1 MSKKDQSAFFDAD
14 KFNNLSEKERLYFSI
29 MRGKSGVLYITAKPG
44 VAKSAIARAIADK
57 MGYEYSDIRLSMV
70 DETDVGLFPN
80 LTNMV
85 VNGVDMKVLDFAVPK
100 WAIKSNE
107 KPTIIH
113 FEELNRA
120 SLPVRN
126 AALQIL
132 LERCIGTEFKF
143 GKDVLMMCSGNLGEE
158 DGTDVEEF
166 DNALN
171 NRLIHYKHSLSVTE
185 WIENF
190 AKENVHPTIVSY
202 IKLNP
207 ERLYQEP
214 AEGVKAFAT
223 PRSWTFLSDFIE
235 ANFGHNAPASQFLP
249 LVQKVAGSYIG
260 NSALKFVQY
269 CEDMIKISI
278 KDVLDRFDDIK
289 DELKKYNRDK
299 NSELIASFKEIDI
312 RTLKEKQLVNSAKWL
327 KTVGEDELTGYL
339 LHLLDTVDVGDK
351 KIKGFMLEF
360 KDVLMTIKKINKPGQ
375 TTTPTK

>member
-1 MSKKDQSAFFDAD
+1 MVKNQSAHFEQTKFDT
-14 KFNNLSEKERLYFSI
+14 LSEREKLYFSI

-44 VAKSAIARAIADK
+44 VAKSAIARSIAEK
-57 MGYEYSDIRLSMV
+57 MGYAYMDIRLSMV

-80 LTNMV
+80 LSDMD
-85 VNGVDMKVLDFAVPK
+85 VNGKTQKVLDFAIPK
-100 WAIKSNE
+100 WAVNSNLR
-107 KPTIIH
+107 PTIIH

-171 NRLIHYKHSLSVTE
+171 NRLIHYKHSLSAPE
-185 WIENF
+185 WIEGY
-190 AKENVHPTIVSY
+190 AKNNVHPTIVSY

-207 ERLYQEP
+207 EKLYQEP

-223 PRSWTFLSDFIE
+223 PRSWTFLSDFIRE
-235 ANFGHNAPASQFLP
+235 NFGENASPKDFIP
-249 LVQKVAGSYIG
+249 MVQKVAASYIG

-269 CEDMIKISI
+269 CEDMIRINI
-278 KDVLDRFDDIK
+278 QDVLNRYDDIK
-289 DELKKYNRDK
+289 NELKKFNRDK
-299 NSELIASFKEIDI
+299 NSELIASFKEMDL
-312 RTLKEKQLVNSAKWL
+312 RELKEKQLINAANWL

-360 KDVLMTIKKINKPGQ
+360 KEVLMTIKRINKPGQ
-375 TTTPTK
+375 K

>member
-1 MSKKDQSAFFDAD
+1 MGKHTPAFFDAD
-14 KFNNLSEKERLYFSI
+14 KFSTLSEKEKLYFSI
-29 MRGKSGVLYITAKPG
+29 MRGRSGVLYITSKPG
-44 VAKSAIARAIADK
+44 IAKSSIARAIADK
-57 MGYEYSDIRLSMV
+57 MGYNYMDIRLSMV

-80 LTNMV
+80 LTNFI
-85 VNGVDMKVLDFAVPK
+85 VNGQECKVLDFAIPK
-100 WAIKSNE
+100 WAVKSND

-143 GKDVLMMCSGNLGEE
+143 GDSVLMMCSGNLGEE

-166 DNALN
+166 DSALN
-171 NRLIHYKHSLSVTE
+171 NRLIHYKHSLSVPE

-190 AKENVHPTIVSY
+190 AKDNVHPTIVSY

-223 PRSWTFLSDFIE
+223 PRSWTFLSDFIV
-235 ANFGHNAPASQFLP
+235 ANFGENAAAKDFLP
-249 LVQKVAGSYIG
+249 LVQKVAGSYVG

-278 KDVLDRFDDIK
+278 RDVIDRFDDIK

-312 RTLKEKQLVNSAKWL
+312 RTLKDKQLMNSANWL

-360 KDVLMTIKKINKPGQ
+360 KDVLMTIKRINKPGQ
-375 TTTPTK
+375 TTK